1 MTPFDDPTVAKR
13 AWCLFEA
20 VIAMREQVE
29 ILPVTPPSQRLLL
42 RGKMLESVG
51 KDVLINAMMRID
63 SSKAQ
68 ATVPTDLE
76 RIQDLIKQSV
86 PGQHVEVD
94 NIFKNVIR
102 AWIRGECSGLFETTF
117 DAQSEDA
124 ARFAHNVGSLLD
136 SVGDYPKA
144 LEFYNKA
151 LVIKKATDGENH
163 ISLAATYTNMGNVY
177 QSQGDYPKALEFYSK
192 ALAITKATHGEN
204 HISLADTYNNMG
216 EVYRIQGDY
225 PKALE
230 FYSKALVIKKATH
243 GEKHISLASTYTNV
257 GIVYQSQGD
266 YPKALE
272 FYSKALAIQKA
283 THGENHI
290 SIAVT
295 YGNMGGLFEKQGEF
309 DKAIQYAQQTLD
321 LFRTTFGDD
330 HPNTK
335 KATRGLQSAIDA
347 KNAH

>member
-42 RGKMLESVG
+42 RGKMLESDG
-51 KDVLINAMMRID
+51 GDVLINAMMRID

-94 NIFKNVIR
+94 NIFKDVIR

-144 LEFYNKA
+144 LEFYSKA
-151 LVIKKATDGENH
+151 LAIQKATHGENHISIASTYMNMGIVYKSQGDYPKALEFYNKSVVITKATHGENH
-163 ISLAATYTNMGNVY
+163 ISLAATYNNMGGVY
-177 QSQGDYPKALEFYSK
+177 HSQGDYPKALEFYSK

-204 HISLADTYNNMG
+204 HISLA
-216 EVYRIQGDY
+216 
-225 PKALE
+225 
-230 FYSKALVIKKATH
+230 S
-243 GEKHISLASTYTNV
+243 
-257 GIVYQSQGD
+257 
-266 YPKALE
+266 
-272 FYSKALAIQKA
+272 
-283 THGENHI
+283 
-290 SIAVT
+290 T

>member
-1 MTPFDDPTVAKR
+1 MQSSGDSKQSWEWWTTTFAKVIKASGRVVIVMTPFDDPTVAKR

-42 RGKMLESVG
+42 RGKMLESDG
-51 KDVLINAMMRID
+51 EDVLINAMMRID

-144 LEFYNKA
+144 LEFYNK
-151 LVIKKATDGENH
+151 D
-163 ISLAATYTNMGNVY
+163 
-177 QSQGDYPKALEFYSK
+177 
-192 ALAITKATHGEN
+192 LAITKATHGEN
-204 HISLADTYNNMG
+204 HISLA
-216 EVYRIQGDY
+216 I
-225 PKALE
+225 
-230 FYSKALVIKKATH
+230 
-243 GEKHISLASTYTNV
+243 
-257 GIVYQSQGD
+257 
-266 YPKALE
+266 
-272 FYSKALAIQKA
+272 
-283 THGENHI
+283 
-290 SIAVT
+290 T